1 LPKSEPPRFFLL
13 FLVGVLVFGL
23 ALVPLLLLQ
32 PNLQA
37 DHSPFRR
44 PIMSAIYSIVCIAGI
59 VAVFYP
65 GKCRIMFQKP
75 NVSPDSILRSASSV
89 QVSGHHPDCEKF
101 SGNRITIGS
110 SVFCAAC
117 SGLLLGAIASM
128 MVIVL
133 FSLGLFDLGTR
144 NLWILISGE
153 ILMLVGLTQIKLRGY
168 IKMAMNSLFVV
179 SSAIILVSA
188 DLVAQSLPVDAY
200 VLGLILVMLWFR
212 ISLSEWNNKR
222 ICLACERC
230 I

>member
-1 LPKSEPPRFFLL
+1 MPKSEPPRFFLL

-32 PNLQA
+32 PNLQT

-44 PIMSAIYSIVCIAGI
+44 PIMGAIYSIVCIAGI

-89 QVSGHHPDCEKF
+89 QFSGHHPDCEKF

-153 ILMLVGLTQIKLRGY
+153 ILMLVGLTQIKLERLHQNGDEFS
-168 IKMAMNSLFVV
+168 ICS
-179 SSAIILVSA
+179 
-188 DLVAQSLPVDAY
+188 
-200 VLGLILVMLWFR
+200 W
-212 ISLSEWNNKR
+212 LSYYFGFSRFSCTE
-222 ICLACERC
+222 LAG
-230 I
+230 